1 MPVARRQSPWGPL
14 IQKGPTLGT
23 ALADDGC
30 GLCSLFSTKLGT
42 APSPVPVFV
51 VAAPD
56 KIRKA
61 GGEAWGIAAAWD
73 WFLGCLSGDP
83 RSNQF
88 HSNTTVIYNLRSAS
102 LFSQQSPSE
111 HSHFTGREESDP
123 GSQQSQVLPSVRPT
137 RRLSYTQGALSDTL
151 QRVSDRVKGRG
162 GMCNLGLA
170 VEERCLLG
178 SGHLFKF
185 RSPIGGQNW
194 DWNSGSEAKCDT
206 HTHPH
211 THTLFFSPVASL
223 GPVALSRAGR
233 V

>member
-1 MPVARRQSPWGPL
+1 MWPLLPVQHQARDSSQSGP
-14 IQKGPTLGT
+14 
-23 ALADDGC
+23 
-30 GLCSLFSTKLGT
+30 
-42 APSPVPVFV
+42 VVFF

-137 RRLSYTQGALSDTL
+137 RRLSYTQGALSATL
-151 QRVSDRVKGRG
+151 QRGSDRVKGRG

-178 SGHLFKF
+178 PGHLFKF

-206 HTHPH
+206 PTHPH